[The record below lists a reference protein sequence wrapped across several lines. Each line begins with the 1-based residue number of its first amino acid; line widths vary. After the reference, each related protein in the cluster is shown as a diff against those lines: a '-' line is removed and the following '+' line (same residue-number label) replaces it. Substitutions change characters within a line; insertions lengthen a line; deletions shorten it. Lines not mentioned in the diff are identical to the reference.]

1 MNSGTIKIKHTP
13 VQGRIVPEH
22 NQIVIAYPNGY
33 EISIVYG
40 AQAYSTNSHGSRFEK
55 EIPENEAASTVEI
68 AITAPNGEFV
78 PFKDGETVKGFVPLT
93 ELLTIINW
101 VSTR

>member
-1 MNSGTIKIKHTP
+1 MNSGSIKIKHTP

-93 ELLTIINW
+93 ELLTIINC

>member
-1 MNSGTIKIKHTP
+1 MNSGTIRIKHTP

-22 NQIVIAYPNGY
+22 NQIVIAFPNGY
-33 EISIVYG
+33 GISIVYG
-40 AQAYSTNSHGSRFEK
+40 AQVYSSNSHGLRFENQ
-55 EIPENEAASTVEI
+55 IPENEAASNVEI
-68 AITAPNGEFV
+68 AITAPDGQFM

>member
-1 MNSGTIKIKHTP
+1 MNSGTIRIQHTP

>member
-1 MNSGTIKIKHTP
+1 MNSGSIRIQHTP
-13 VQGRIVPEH
+13 VQGKIVPEH

-40 AQAYSTNSHGSRFEK
+40 AQAYSTNSRGSRFER

-93 ELLTIINW
+93 ELFTIINW

>member
-1 MNSGTIKIKHTP
+1 MNSGSIRIQHTP
-13 VQGRIVPEH
+13 AGGNHTPEH
-22 NQIVIAYPNGY
+22 NQIVIGFPNGY

-40 AQAYSTNSHGSRFEK
+40 AQAYSTNSRGSRFDRV
-55 EIPENEAASTVEI
+55 IIENQAASTVEI
-68 AITAPNGEFV
+68 AITAPDGQFV

>member
-1 MNSGTIKIKHTP
+1 MFDNNIRIQHTP
-13 VQGRIVPEH
+13 AGGNHTPEH
-22 NQIVIAYPNGY
+22 NQIVIAFPNGY

-40 AQAYSTNSHGSRFEK
+40 AQVYSNNSQGLRFEK

-68 AITAPNGEFV
+68 AITAPDGQFV
-78 PFKDGETVKGFVPLT
+78 PFKDGETVKGFVPIT
-93 ELLTIINW
+93 ELFTLLNW